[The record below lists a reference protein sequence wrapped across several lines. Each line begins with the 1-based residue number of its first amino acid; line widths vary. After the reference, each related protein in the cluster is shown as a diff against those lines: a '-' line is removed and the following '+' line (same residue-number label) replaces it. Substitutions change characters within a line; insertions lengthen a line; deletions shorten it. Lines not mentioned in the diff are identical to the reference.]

1 MAMSTF
7 SKQFSAA
14 AQTKK
19 RVAVI
24 DLLRRS
30 PKTSLEQLGKLI
42 GEHGKLLGSIKL
54 SDILV
59 VEEPK
64 AQVPPKKKSKVV
76 KSSKSVAKAPRGPG
90 ADDVL
95 APRRFQGARH
105 GLVGNRHR
113 GDGQQAEAEVLRV
126 VNTRTPEQRQA
137 YDRKV
142 FDTLRQL
149 GANQGAPEIAKVAG
163 GTPLQVRTALAR
175 LIELGKVTWSG
186 KARGTMYSLT

>member
-76 KSSKSVAKAPRGPG
+76 KSSKSVAKAPR
-90 ADDVL
+90 
-95 APRRFQGARH
+95 
-105 GLVGNRHR
+105 
-113 GDGQQAEAEVLRV
+113 QQAEAEVLRV

>member
-1 MAMSTF
+1 MSNF

-54 SDILV
+54 SDILID
-59 VEEPK
+59 EKLK
-64 AQVPPKKKSKVV
+64 AQVPPKKKVKPKAKAV
-76 KSSKSVAKAPRGPG
+76 KSAKPAAKTPR
-90 ADDVL
+90 
-95 APRRFQGARH
+95 Q
-105 GLVGNRHR
+105 
-113 GDGQQAEAEVLRV
+113 QQAEVIRV
-126 VNTRTPEQRQA
+126 VSTRTPEERQA
-137 YDRKV
+137 YDRNV
-142 FDTLRQL
+142 FDALRQL

-175 LIELGKVTWSG
+175 LIGLGKVTWSG
-186 KARGTMYSLT
+186 KARGTMYSLA